1 MLLVLLI
8 SLASTTAAAAD
19 AGAAGI
25 DESGDECIVP
35 FQVDSR
41 THCFL
46 NSTSLHQV
54 TRGQV
59 QLQTLVHEARQNS
72 GIGHLSDS
80 HEALLE
86 AGEREIIHLL
96 VAESTSQITHQ
107 LYKEHGYHHHPH
119 DIIITS
125 SSNTTT
131 TTTTTRSGA
140 NGKRSKSTRKKWPL
154 VRVGDH

>member
-8 SLASTTAAAAD
+8 SLASTTVAAAD
-19 AGAAGI
+19 AGAAGTNGI

-41 THCFL
+41 THCLL
-46 NSTSLHQV
+46 NVTSLHQV

-72 GIGHLSDS
+72 GIGHLPDS

-96 VAESTSQITHQ
+96 VHSIQAT
-107 LYKEHGYHHHPH
+107 P
-119 DIIITS
+119 
-125 SSNTTT
+125 
-131 TTTTTRSGA
+131 
-140 NGKRSKSTRKKWPL
+140 
-154 VRVGDH
+154 